1 MASRDRRRQEILFS
15 LFFVLYFFLCLCII
29 TKKCEVILMIYLV
42 NFANMLIV
50 VSISYLQKEKKLQTF
65 SEVKILFVWLEKK
78 KKKSV
83 SKK

>member
-1 MASRDRRRQEILFS
+1 MASRDRRRQEIFFFPTFFS
-15 LFFVLYFFLCLCII
+15 SFLCLCII

-78 KKKSV
+78 KKKIRF
-83 SKK
+83 